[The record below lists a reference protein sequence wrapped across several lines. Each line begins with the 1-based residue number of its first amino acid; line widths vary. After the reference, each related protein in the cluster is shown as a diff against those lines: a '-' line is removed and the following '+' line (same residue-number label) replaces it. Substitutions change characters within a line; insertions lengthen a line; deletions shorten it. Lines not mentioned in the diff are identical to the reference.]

1 MKMTDGGPEGYQ
13 ETSRPT
19 GIKESNDK
27 LFYELD
33 FRFIEAMA
41 KRMADN
47 KGSKYPTWNW
57 KKPIDIEGL
66 SQANFRHTVEVMD
79 GNYSDG
85 DKEFDHVVALACNAM
100 MIWYQLKHH
109 NK

>member
-1 MKMTDGGPEGYQ
+1 MQ
-13 ETSRPT
+13 E
-19 GIKESNDK
+19 GIKEEQGK

-41 KRMADN
+41 KRMSEN
-47 KGSKYPTWNW
+47 KGSKYPAWNW

-66 SQANFRHTVEVMD
+66 SQANFRHTIEVMD
-79 GNYSDG
+79 GNYSDE